1 MVEDLADVEVVV
13 DRRVVGVAVTVGVV
27 VDEED
32 LLVAGMY
39 CNVLFCVRDIKTR
52 NAILIETCWM
62 V

>member
-39 CNVLFCVRDIKTR
+39 CNVMLCS
-52 NAILIETCWM
+52 
-62 V
+62 